1 MRVRAGESPAEVA
14 ASIGTSV
21 ERVMRFAGPVMDE
34 RSRIAGES
42 RRARARRSNRD
53 GADSAVVQFGEAVD
67 ARFAAHGITATDVS
81 WDARRRE
88 DGEWLVTAEWMGG
101 EGTHSA
107 EWLFHRGTR
116 TVTPI
121 DETAGDLLSDRPI
134 RPVMPPEPTRPTLVA
149 APPLVPGIVAFPPMP
164 DAHTGPIPPVDD
176 VFDQEAPPEGPR
188 EVPPLVSAEPTLA
201 FDEPPLPLGIAGP
214 AAHPSV
220 LDRLNNRN
228 AAKRD
233 ESDDERA
240 ARARVPSWDDILLG
254 VRAPTPRTDPAPPL
268 AARHQLGHFQGKV
281 VARVGLSR
289 TVGCRERRRPARTTG
304 NRRHRLAAVALGPA
318 APPLRDRSAD
328 HRHRGDAGPVARP
341 LDRHRQGRRRPD
353 PAPRRLRPVGAQRA
367 RARLRHR

>member
-1 MRVRAGESPAEVA
+1 MRQLRFVRALDDGQLLILESADPVEQFVLPAASMPAAGLAPAPIPPAAPAPVVSAPVVSAPAGSEPAIAPREIQMRVRAGESPAEVA

-34 RSRIAGES
+34 RSRVAGES

-101 EGTHSA
+101 EGRHSA

-134 RPVMPPEPTRPTLVA
+134 RPIMPPEPARPTLVA
-149 APPLVPGIVAFPPMP
+149 APPLVHGIVAFPPMP

-188 EVPPLVSAEPTLA
+188 EVPPLVAAEPTLA

-214 AAHPSV
+214 AAHPSI

-254 VRAPTPRTDPAPPL
+254 VRRKQD
-268 AARHQLGHFQGKV
+268 
-281 VARVGLSR
+281 
-289 TVGCRERRRPARTTG
+289 
-304 NRRHRLAAVALGPA
+304 
-318 APPLRDRSAD
+318 
-328 HRHRGDAGPVARP
+328 
-341 LDRHRQGRRRPD
+341 
-353 PAPRRLRPVGAQRA
+353 
-367 RARLRHR
+367 